1 MVHHKPQ
8 GSTLPMGDDGGLSML
23 EHGGT
28 LLLSV
33 VAVDDQG
40 QGQVQVQGH
49 QEEEEVDHDDIS
61 SSSSSS
67 SSSPTGNKHKQT
79 SCLLPARSLRSTN
92 EACHSQ
98 QADGGGGRS
107 LSFSKIFSFRIWA
120 PAGASLSSSTLEDY
134 IIDQHQLEHD
144 AAAAAGAGAGAAKDK
159 NKDEEEKLKQVCRS
173 QSVPATSVARRFSS
187 TAKGK
192 GSRRVPDS
200 SSLRRLRLVPLR
212 VPLHPPPPLDQAA
225 SATAGGEEEEEEQQE
240 EQDIAAEEAVC
251 RICMVALSEE
261 AVLKLECCCK
271 GELALAHRAC
281 AIKWFSIKGNGTCD
295 VCSQEV
301 LNLPVTLRRLPDP
314 DDPARPPS
322 VVQAAVAL
330 AQAQAQLLQGTT
342 QADGG
347 AGDPTATTTSR
358 YSSYRVWHGT
368 PILVIVSMLA
378 YFCFLEQLL
387 VGDHGTAAL
396 AISLPFACVLGLFSS
411 LTTTKMVS
419 RRYVWIY
426 SAVQFLFIVLFTHI
440 FYRYVRMQAVIAI
453 ILSTFAGF
461 SVAICT
467 NSALL
472 RILRW
477 RARHAVASPTT
488 TATAADA
495 QGHGSS
501 SRDRGPPVAMAVAV
515 AEPDIEIALPPAHA

>member
-1 MVHHKPQ
+1 VARADD
-8 GSTLPMGDDGGLSML
+8 STSSLPMGDDGGLSML

-28 LLLSV
+28 LSLLSV
-33 VAVDDQG
+33 AADDQG
-40 QGQVQVQGH
+40 QEH
-49 QEEEEVDHDDIS
+49 QEEEEVDHNDT
-61 SSSSSS
+61 SS

-79 SCLLPARSLRSTN
+79 SCLLPARSLRSTDD
-92 EACHSQ
+92 AASHSQ
-98 QADGGGGRS
+98 QAGGGVRS
-107 LSFSKIFSFRIWA
+107 LSLSKILSFRMWA
-120 PAGASLSSSTLEDY
+120 PAGASLSSSSSTSTLEDY
-134 IIDQHQLEHD
+134 IIDDDQHQLEHD
-144 AAAAAGAGAGAAKDK
+144 AGAAKDK
-159 NKDEEEKLKQVCRS
+159 NKEEEEEEEKLKQVCRS
-173 QSVPATSVARRFSS
+173 QSVPATSVARRFSG

-192 GSRRVPDS
+192 GSRRVADS
-200 SSLRRLRLVPLR
+200 SSSLTRLRVVPLR
-212 VPLHPPPPLDQAA
+212 VPSPPPPLDQAT
-225 SATAGGEEEEEEQQE
+225 TAGGEEEEEEQQQE
-240 EQDIAAEEAVC
+240 EEDIAAEEAVC

-301 LNLPVTLRRLPDP
+301 LNLPVTLRLRRLPDE
-314 DDPARPPS
+314 PAARRPPS
-322 VVQAAVAL
+322 VLQAALAL
-330 AQAQAQLLQGTT
+330 AQAHAQSTPQG
-342 QADGG
+342 AD
-347 AGDPTATTTSR
+347 DPIPTATSR
-358 YSSYRVWHGT
+358 YSSSYRVWHGT

-461 SVAICT
+461 SVAVCT

-472 RILRW
+472 QILRW
-477 RARHAVASPTT
+477 RPRHVVASPTT
-488 TATAADA
+488 A
-495 QGHGSS
+495 QGRHGSS
-501 SRDRGPPVAMAVAV
+501 SSRGPPVAMAVPV
-515 AEPDIEIALPPAHA
+515 PMAEPDLEIAMPPAPA